1 MHIIHS
7 TRNKNSDTFQ
17 LDAAVKKLTD
27 MAAICDTEI
36 HYDKFYTQDSY
47 NNINENDNIHYH
59 TGRIAEEF
67 LLGLLKGE
75 TDEICGPHSFND
87 HVQHILEAK
96 MGVNSD
102 SCRSILFIRR
112 RL

>member
-7 TRNKNSDTFQ
+7 TRNKNSDTLQ

-36 HYDKFYTQDSY
+36 HYKFYTQDSY

-67 LLGLLKGE
+67 LLGLEKVKLMK
-75 TDEICGPHSFND
+75 F
-87 HVQHILEAK
+87 VVLILLTI
-96 MGVNSD
+96 M
-102 SCRSILFIRR
+102 CSIY
-112 RL
+112 

>member
-1 MHIIHS
+1 MINFIL
-7 TRNKNSDTFQ
+7 K
-17 LDAAVKKLTD
+17 
-27 MAAICDTEI
+27 I
-36 HYDKFYTQDSY
+36 Y

-67 LLGLLKGE
+67 LLGILKGE

-96 MGVNSD
+96 MGVMYTQIHVEAFCS
-102 SCRSILFIRR
+102 SGGEL
-112 RL
+112 